1 MTPNRKT
8 VLMIDDSVELLEV
21 AHSLFDAKEFL
32 FLTAKDGAEGLFKAK
47 NQKFDVVICDFKMP
61 KMDGATFVKE
71 FRRTVKS
78 ATPILLYSGH
88 LDGLP
93 QELREIKN
101 LYRLAK
107 PCQSYELIERVRSLA
122 GGPAAPVVQA
132 KTGQIRF
139 EAGSFLFREGE
150 RGSDGFILHEG
161 TIEILKEF
169 PDGSELVLDLLA
181 PGDFLGN
188 WAPVDGQFRFYSA
201 RAKTL
206 VTLTTV
212 PQTQIVK
219 ELEHLPAWAQSV
231 VKSQFNR
238 LQGAYQQ
245 IKKLKKAS

>member
-1 MTPNRKT
+1 MTANRKT
-8 VLMIDDSVELLEV
+8 VLMIDDSPELLEV
-21 AHSLFDAKEFL
+21 AQSLFDSKEFI

-78 ATPILLYSGH
+78 PTPILLYSGH

-93 QELREIKN
+93 EDLREIKN

-122 GGPAAPVVQA
+122 GGRASPVVQA
-132 KTGQIRF
+132 TTGQIRF

-161 TIEILKEF
+161 SIEILKEF
-169 PDGSELVLDLLA
+169 PDGSEVVLDTLA
-181 PGDFLGN
+181 AGDFLGN
-188 WAPVDGQFRFYSA
+188 WAPADGQFRFYSA
-201 RAKTL
+201 RSKTL
-206 VTLTTV
+206 VALTVV
-212 PQTQIVK
+212 PQTQIAK
-219 ELEHLPAWAQSV
+219 ELDQLPTWAKSI
-231 VKSQFNR
+231 VKGQYNR
-238 LQGAYQQ
+238 LHAAYQQ
-245 IKKLKKAS
+245 LKKLKKAS